1 MNSIEGLFCLKIT
14 KRTLF
19 FLNLN
24 IEKGDKEIEKQDRGK
39 MKSLQVYLIEGN
51 ERTKEEKEKELE
63 CFNGFVDT
71 LTLLI
76 RKYGNRVLNK

>member
-1 MNSIEGLFCLKIT
+1 
-14 KRTLF
+14 
-19 FLNLN
+19 
-24 IEKGDKEIEKQDRGK
+24 

>member
-1 MNSIEGLFCLKIT
+1 
-14 KRTLF
+14 
-19 FLNLN
+19 
-24 IEKGDKEIEKQDRGK
+24 

-51 ERTKEEKEKELE
+51 EKAKEEREKEVE